1 MAVIQFHIYISISAP
16 NLLSEDE
23 IFTDSLFICNDE
35 RSMQIESKFSLSTK
49 LLVEGPLRLKEEYIE
64 GILESPTVIEETI
77 PEQLKGAFNQAVTTV
92 QQLPAPIRDAISGG
106 LRIPLSKCFIVFN
119 LPFLF

>member
-1 MAVIQFHIYISISAP
+1 MAVIQFHTYISISAP
-16 NLLSEDE
+16 YLLSEDE

-106 LRIPLSKCFIVFN
+106 LRIPLSKCFIIFN
-119 LPFLF
+119 LPFLS